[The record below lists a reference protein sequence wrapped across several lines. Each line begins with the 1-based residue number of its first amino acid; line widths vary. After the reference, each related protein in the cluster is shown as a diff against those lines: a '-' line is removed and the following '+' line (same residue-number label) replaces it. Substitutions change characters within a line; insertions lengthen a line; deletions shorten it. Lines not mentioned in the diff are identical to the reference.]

1 MGIYAGCCYN
11 ERRKVVT
18 EHMMPKVAKL
28 LSPKVDIIF
37 KLLFG
42 DERSI
47 EILIDFLKA
56 VLNLP
61 DDEFED
67 VTIVD
72 PHLLRE
78 YDGDKLGILD
88 VKVKTRTKKV
98 IDIEIQVKIKPHFIE
113 RVVFYQSKMI
123 TEQVGAGKDFSKIQ
137 RVINIIITDENIIG
151 EYEGGEGKYHHR
163 ILPCDVDTGY
173 QFTNIKEI
181 NILELKKLPTTDD
194 GTNLW
199 AWMKFLT
206 AESKEELDML
216 VAERPQMKI
225 GKAVARL
232 EELSQDEKARMLY
245 ESRQMLEWD
254 IQLGRQ
260 QASDSRAVEI
270 AKKLVSLGL
279 SISDISTSTGLPC
292 DDIKHLQPADF

>member
-1 MGIYAGCCYN
+1 MLYM
-11 ERRKVVT
+11 K
-18 EHMMPKVAKL
+18 PKLAKL

-61 DDEFED
+61 SDEFEE

-88 VKVKTRTKKV
+88 VKVTTRTKKI
-98 IDIEIQVKIKPHFIE
+98 IDIEIQVKIKPNFIE
-113 RVVFYQSKMI
+113 RVVYYQSKMI
-123 TEQVGAGKDFSKIQ
+123 TEQVGAGKKFSNIQ

-151 EYEGGEGKYHHR
+151 DYKGGEGKYHHR

-173 QFTNIKEI
+173 QFTDIKEI
-181 NILELKKLPTTDD
+181 NVLELKKLPKADD
-194 GTNLW
+194 GSNLW
-199 AWMKFLT
+199 AWMKFLS

-232 EELSQDEKARMLY
+232 EELSQDERARMLF
-245 ESRQMLEWD
+245 ESRQMLAWD
-254 IQLGRQ
+254 IQAEKEL
-260 QASDSRAVEI
+260 AVSKMQIEI
-270 AKKLVSLGL
+270 AKNMLRGDMSVIDVSSYTGMPRNEVEAL
-279 SISDISTSTGLPC
+279 SNSI
-292 DDIKHLQPADF
+292 

>member
-1 MGIYAGCCYN
+1 MKPNI
-11 ERRKVVT
+11 T
-18 EHMMPKVAKL
+18 KL

-61 DDEFED
+61 DDEFEE

-78 YDGDKLGILD
+78 FDGDKLGILD

-98 IDIEIQVKIKPHFIE
+98 IDIEIQLKIKPHFVE
-113 RVVFYQSKMI
+113 RVIFYQSKMI
-123 TEQVGAGKDFSKIQ
+123 TEQVGAGKNFSKIQ
-137 RVINIIITDENIIG
+137 RVINIIIMDENIIA
-151 EYEGGEGKYHHR
+151 EYNGGEGKYHHR

-173 QFTNIKEI
+173 QFTDIKEI
-181 NILELKKLPTTDD
+181 NILELQKLPKDDD

-216 VAERPQMKI
+216 VADRPQMKI

-232 EELSQDEKARMLY
+232 EELSQDERARMLY
-245 ESRQMLEWD
+245 ESRQMMEWD
-254 IQLGRQ
+254 IELGQ
-260 QASDSRAVEI
+260 QTASNNRAIEI
-270 AKKLVSLGL
+270 AQNALRKNMP
-279 SISDISTSTGLPC
+279 ISDISDITGLSHEE
-292 DDIKHLQPADF
+292 IAALQHTE

>member
-1 MGIYAGCCYN
+1 MATKI
-11 ERRKVVT
+11 T
-18 EHMMPKVAKL
+18 KL

-42 DERSI
+42 DERSM

-61 DDEFED
+61 DDEFEE
-67 VTIVD
+67 VAIVD

-98 IDIEIQVKIKPHFIE
+98 IDIEIQLRIKPHFVE

-123 TEQVGAGKDFSKIQ
+123 TEQVGAGKEFSKIQ
-137 RVINIIITDENIIG
+137 RVINIIITDEILIKD
-151 EYEGGEGKYHHR
+151 YEGGEGKYHHR
-163 ILPCDVDTGY
+163 ISLCDVDTGY
-173 QFTNIKEI
+173 QFSNIKEI
-181 NILELKKLPTTDD
+181 NILELKKLPQTDD

-199 AWMKFLT
+199 AWMKFLN
-206 AESKEELDML
+206 AENKEEMDML
-216 VAERPQMKI
+216 VEDRPQMKI

-232 EELSQDEKARMLY
+232 EELSQDERARMLF

-254 IQLGRQ
+254 IKLGKE
-260 QASDSRAVEI
+260 A
-270 AKKLVSLGL
+270 AKKEATEGIARNLLTIGMSVT
-279 SISDISTSTGLPC
+279 DISSATGLTPTE
-292 DDIKHLQPADF
+292 IEALRILPTNN

>member
-1 MGIYAGCCYN
+1 VAL
-11 ERRKVVT
+11 
-18 EHMMPKVAKL
+18 HMMPKVVKL

-42 DERSI
+42 DERSL

-61 DDEFED
+61 DDEFEE

-113 RVVFYQSKMI
+113 RVVFYQSKMV

-151 EYEGGEGKYHHR
+151 DYEGGEGKYHHR

-173 QFTNIKEI
+173 QFTDIKEI
-181 NILELKKLPTTDD
+181 NILELKKLPKTDD
-194 GTNLW
+194 GSNLW
-199 AWMKFLT
+199 AWMKFLN
-206 AESKEELDML
+206 AESREELDML

-232 EELSQDEKARMLY
+232 EELSQDERARMLY

-254 IQLGRQ
+254 IQLGQQ
-260 QASDSRAVEI
+260 QASDNRAIEI
-270 AKKLVSLGL
+270 AKNLLGMGF
-279 SISDISTSTGLPC
+279 SIADISSGTGMPYDEVEALGES
-292 DDIKHLQPADF
+292 I

>member
-1 MGIYAGCCYN
+1 
-11 ERRKVVT
+11 
-18 EHMMPKVAKL
+18 MMPRVVKL

-61 DDEFED
+61 DDEFEE

-123 TEQVGAGKDFSKIQ
+123 TEQIGAGKDFSKIQ
-137 RVINIIITDENIIG
+137 RVINIIITDENIID
-151 EYEGGEGKYHHR
+151 EYEGGEMKYHHR

-216 VAERPQMKI
+216 VVERPQMKI

-254 IQLGRQ
+254 IQLGQQ
-260 QASDSRAVEI
+260 QASDNRAVEI
-270 AKKLVSLGL
+270 AKKLLSLGL
-279 SISDISTSTGLPC
+279 SITDISASTGLTY
-292 DDIKHLQPADF
+292 DDNEHLQPADF

>member
-1 MGIYAGCCYN
+1 
-11 ERRKVVT
+11 
-18 EHMMPKVAKL
+18 MMPKVVKL

-42 DERSI
+42 DERSL

-61 DDEFED
+61 DDEFEE

-113 RVVFYQSKMI
+113 RVVFYQSKMV

-151 EYEGGEGKYHHR
+151 DYEGGEGKYHHR

-173 QFTNIKEI
+173 QFTDIKEI
-181 NILELKKLPTTDD
+181 NILELKKLPKTDD
-194 GTNLW
+194 GSNLW
-199 AWMKFLT
+199 AWMKFLN
-206 AESKEELDML
+206 AESREELDML

-232 EELSQDEKARMLY
+232 EELSQDERARMLY

-254 IQLGRQ
+254 IQLGQQ
-260 QASDSRAVEI
+260 QASDNRAIEI
-270 AKKLVSLGL
+270 AKNLLGMGF
-279 SISDISTSTGLPC
+279 SIADISSGTGMPYDEVEALGES
-292 DDIKHLQPADF
+292 I

>member
-1 MGIYAGCCYN
+1 MTT
-11 ERRKVVT
+11 KVV
-18 EHMMPKVAKL
+18 KL

-61 DDEFED
+61 DDEFDE

-78 YDGDKLGILD
+78 YDSDKLGILD

-98 IDIEIQVKIKPHFIE
+98 IDIEIQVKIKPHFVE
-113 RVVFYQSKMI
+113 RVIFYQSKMI
-123 TEQVGAGKDFSKIQ
+123 TEQIGAGKDFSKIQ
-137 RVINIIITDENIIG
+137 RVINIVITDENIID

-163 ILPCDVDTGY
+163 ILPCDVETGY
-173 QFTNIKEI
+173 QFTDIKEI
-181 NILELKKLPTTDD
+181 NILELKKLPETDD
-194 GTNLW
+194 GSNLW
-199 AWMKFLT
+199 AWMKFLN

-254 IQLGRQ
+254 IKLGQ
-260 QASDSRAVEI
+260 KQASDNRAIVI
-270 AKKLVSLGL
+270 AKNLLYRGL
-279 SISDISTSTGLPC
+279 SIADVSSDTGMPYNEVEALSKT
-292 DDIKHLQPADF
+292 IN

>member
-1 MGIYAGCCYN
+1 M
-11 ERRKVVT
+11 
-18 EHMMPKVAKL
+18 HMMPRVVKL

-61 DDEFED
+61 DDEFEE

-123 TEQVGAGKDFSKIQ
+123 TEQIGAGKDFSKIQ
-137 RVINIIITDENIIG
+137 RVINIIITDENIID
-151 EYEGGEGKYHHR
+151 EYEGGEMKYHHR

-216 VAERPQMKI
+216 VVERPQMKI

-254 IQLGRQ
+254 IQLGQQ
-260 QASDSRAVEI
+260 QASDNRAVEI
-270 AKKLVSLGL
+270 AKKLLSLGL
-279 SISDISTSTGLPC
+279 SITDISASTGLTY
-292 DDIKHLQPADF
+292 DDIEHLQPADF

>member
-1 MGIYAGCCYN
+1 M
-11 ERRKVVT
+11 K
-18 EHMMPKVAKL
+18 PKLAKL

-61 DDEFED
+61 SDEFEE

-88 VKVKTRTKKV
+88 VKVTTRTKKI
-98 IDIEIQVKIKPHFIE
+98 IDIEIQVKIKPNFIE
-113 RVVFYQSKMI
+113 RVVYYQSKMI
-123 TEQVGAGKDFSKIQ
+123 TEQVGAGKKFSNIQ

-151 EYEGGEGKYHHR
+151 DYKGGEGKYHHR

-173 QFTNIKEI
+173 QFTDIKEI
-181 NILELKKLPTTDD
+181 NVLELKKLPKADD
-194 GTNLW
+194 GSNLW
-199 AWMKFLT
+199 AWMKFLS

-232 EELSQDEKARMLY
+232 EELSQDERARMLF
-245 ESRQMLEWD
+245 ESRQMLAWD
-254 IQLGRQ
+254 IQAEKEL
-260 QASDSRAVEI
+260 AVSKMQIEI
-270 AKKLVSLGL
+270 AKNMLRGDMSVIDVSSYTGMPRNEVEAL
-279 SISDISTSTGLPC
+279 SNSI
-292 DDIKHLQPADF
+292 

>member
-1 MGIYAGCCYN
+1 MT
-11 ERRKVVT
+11 KVI
-18 EHMMPKVAKL
+18 KL

-47 EILIDFLKA
+47 EILVDFLKA
-56 VLNLP
+56 VLTLP
-61 DDEFED
+61 DDEFAE
-67 VTIVD
+67 VMIVD

-98 IDIEIQVKIKPHFIE
+98 IDIEIQVKIKPHFVE
-113 RVVFYQSKMI
+113 RIVFYQSKMV
-123 TEQVGAGKDFSKIQ
+123 TEQIGAGKDFSKIQ
-137 RVINIIITDENIIG
+137 RVINIIITDENIIVA
-151 EYEGGEGKYHHR
+151 YEGGEGKYHHR

-173 QFTNIKEI
+173 QFTDIKEI
-181 NILELKKLPTTDD
+181 NILELKKLPKTDD
-194 GTNLW
+194 GSNLW
-199 AWMKFLT
+199 AWMKFLN

-216 VAERPQMKI
+216 VAERPQTKI

-232 EELSQDEKARMLY
+232 EELSKDEKAKMLY

-254 IQLGRQ
+254 IKLGQDAAR
-260 QASDSRAVEI
+260 SEGSNVRAVEI
-270 AKKLVSLGL
+270 ATNLLRGGMSIADVSAYTGISYTDAETL
-279 SISDISTSTGLPC
+279 SKSI
-292 DDIKHLQPADF
+292 

>member
-1 MGIYAGCCYN
+1 
-11 ERRKVVT
+11 
-18 EHMMPKVAKL
+18 MMPKVAEL

-56 VLNLP
+56 VLDLP
-61 DDEFED
+61 DYEFEE

-123 TEQVGAGKDFSKIQ
+123 TEQIGSGNDFSKIQ
-137 RVINIIITDENIIG
+137 RVISIIITDENIIG

-163 ILPCDVDTGY
+163 IVPCDVETGY
-173 QFTNIKEI
+173 QFTDIKEI
-181 NILELKKLPTTDD
+181 NILELKKLPKIDD
-194 GTNLW
+194 GSNLW
-199 AWMKFLT
+199 AWMKFFN

-232 EELSQDEKARMLY
+232 EELSQDERARMLF

-254 IQLGRQ
+254 IRLGQ
-260 QASDSRAVEI
+260 EAAASKMQIEI
-270 AKKLVSLGL
+270 ATNLLRGGMPVIDVSSYTGMSHNDVESL
-279 SISDISTSTGLPC
+279 SKSI
-292 DDIKHLQPADF
+292 

>member
-1 MGIYAGCCYN
+1 MALKMT
-11 ERRKVVT
+11 KVI
-18 EHMMPKVAKL
+18 KL

-47 EILIDFLKA
+47 EILVDFLKA
-56 VLNLP
+56 VLTLP
-61 DDEFED
+61 DDEFAE
-67 VTIVD
+67 VMIVD

-98 IDIEIQVKIKPHFIE
+98 IDIEIQVKIKPHFVE
-113 RVVFYQSKMI
+113 RIVFYQSKMV
-123 TEQVGAGKDFSKIQ
+123 TEQIGAGKDFSKIQ
-137 RVINIIITDENIIG
+137 RVINIIITDENIIVA
-151 EYEGGEGKYHHR
+151 YEGGEGKYHHR

-173 QFTNIKEI
+173 QFTDIKEI
-181 NILELKKLPTTDD
+181 NILELKKLPKTDD
-194 GTNLW
+194 GSNLW
-199 AWMKFLT
+199 AWMKFLN

-216 VAERPQMKI
+216 VAERPQTKI

-232 EELSQDEKARMLY
+232 EELSKDEKAKMLY

-254 IQLGRQ
+254 IKLGQDAAR
-260 QASDSRAVEI
+260 SEGSNVRAVEI
-270 AKKLVSLGL
+270 ATNLLRGGMSIADVSAYTGISYTDAETL
-279 SISDISTSTGLPC
+279 SKSI
-292 DDIKHLQPADF
+292 